1 MANDLKLIYEKMV
14 RDDKWFISTENPIKL
29 KFFEK
34 NYQYFPYS
42 GGDMENLWHFTKV
55 VHAKRVFG
63 KDINLR
69 KKITNKDL
77 ENAFVLFANN
87 EEVSK
92 RVDKGKFDYLS
103 LYT

>member
-1 MANDLKLIYEKMV
+1 MKKIINIFHIQE
-14 RDDKWFISTENPIKL
+14 
-29 KFFEK
+29 
-34 NYQYFPYS
+34 
-42 GGDMENLWHFTKV
+42 GDMENLWHFTKV

-92 RVDKGKFDYLS
+92 RVDKGKFNYLS